1 MKDIILESLGKEKG
15 INTVVLFGSYAKNM
29 PRKQSDVD
37 IALLYQ
43 KELVPNSMI
52 LVELR
57 ERLSEKLKREVDII
71 CLNTASPI
79 IAMQVVK
86 HGKILLNKNP
96 RLYENYLV
104 NLFTDYA
111 DLKLMRKPL
120 EENILK
126 RKYYG

>member
-1 MKDIILESLGKEKG
+1 MKDIILESLEKEKG
-15 INTVVLFGSYAKNM
+15 INTVVLFGSYAKSM
-29 PRKQSDVD
+29 PREQSDVD

-43 KELVPNSMI
+43 KELVPDSMI